1 MCHEFIA
8 VIDNCHLLSS
18 QVFRNSRGMTV
29 LKRLLQNP
37 ASVIALN
44 CKAGFHRTSAFI
56 ALLSCVLFAPLLD
69 RGDVHCFIGFM
80 GSIHSGTS
88 VIDTGT

>member
-44 CKAGFHRTSAFI
+44 CKAGFHRTSAFM

-69 RGDVHCFIGFM
+69 RGDVH
-80 GSIHSGTS
+80 
-88 VIDTGT
+88 

>member
-44 CKAGFHRTSAFI
+44 CKAGFHRTSAFM
-56 ALLSCVLFAPLLD
+56 ALLSCVLFAPLLG
-69 RGDVHCFIGFM
+69 RGGCSLFHWFHGFHPFRDI
-80 GSIHSGTS
+80 SH
-88 VIDTGT
+88 